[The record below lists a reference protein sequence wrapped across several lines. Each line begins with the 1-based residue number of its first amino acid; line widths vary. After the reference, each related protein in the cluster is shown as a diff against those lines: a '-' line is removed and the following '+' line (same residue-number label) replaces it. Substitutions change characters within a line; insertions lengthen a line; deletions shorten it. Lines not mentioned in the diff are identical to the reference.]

1 MVLPRD
7 LKNGVRRE
15 ERRFNFFLIKKK
27 KRQLQRYKNVA
38 EQLEVWCG
46 LNVDMI

>member
-7 LKNGVRRE
+7 LKNEVRRE

-27 KRQLQRYKNVA
+27 KGSYKDIKMWQN
-38 EQLEVWCG
+38 
-46 LNVDMI
+46 N